1 MSRKKSEPRKVKG
14 DMTPMIDC
22 VFNLLA
28 FFVMMLAVSS
38 FDQEGD
44 FSIKMPP
51 KGTPSSSI
59 DMPAEP
65 IRVRLSA
72 NPSGGL
78 SLISFGEKPLGTN
91 FMALRKAVL
100 QHVSARGGPGKADVE
115 VELNP
120 DPNLRWE
127 FVIEAV
133 TAVTGE
139 LKGGRVYKI
148 CDKVKF
154 APRRAG

>member
-1 MSRKKSEPRKVKG
+1 MVPFV
-14 DMTPMIDC
+14 DV
-22 VFNLLA
+22 VFNLLT
-28 FFVMMLAVSS
+28 FFVMTFRIVAP
-38 FDQEGD
+38 EGD

-51 KGTPSSSI
+51 RGSSQATAI

-65 IRVRLSA
+65 IRVKLSA
-72 NPSGGL
+72 DPGGGL
-78 SLISFGEKPLGTN
+78 SLISFGEKPLGKN
-91 FMALRKAVL
+91 FMSLRKAVL
-100 QHVSARGGPGKADVE
+100 QYVSARGGPGKADVE
-115 VELNP
+115 VELSP

-154 APRRAG
+154 SPRRVSAG

>member
-1 MSRKKSEPRKVKG
+1 
-14 DMTPMIDC
+14 MTPMIDI
-22 VFNLLA
+22 VFLLLS
-28 FFVMMLAVSS
+28 FFIMTFKIIAP
-38 FDQEGD
+38 EGD
-44 FSIKMPP
+44 FNLRMPP
-51 KGTPSSSI
+51 KGEQQDTFDTP
-59 DMPAEP
+59 PEP

-72 NPSGGL
+72 SPGGGI

-91 FMALRKAVL
+91 YIALRRAVL
-100 QHVSARGGPGKADVE
+100 QYVSARGGPGKADVE

-120 DPNLRWE
+120 DPHLRWE

-139 LKGGRVYKI
+139 LRDGRIYKI

-154 APRRAG
+154 APRR